1 MIDATVKAFE
11 LRPVKFSRLTRR
23 GVLMGLTAPQLVAL
37 GIAILTGVVT
47 LYVWGFE
54 ALPWSAP
61 IWLPAALI
69 GLLRFAGRS
78 AAEWVP
84 ILANWAIRRATGQTV
99 YRVKLSKP
107 RPAGPKSDS
116 RKKMPGTCMRPM
128 LRRSTKG
135 TSRTTFLWKGGQG
148 AFMCQRST
156 RKPSFSRSIARGL
169 LL

>member
-1 MIDATVKAFE
+1 MTDATAKAFE

-47 LYVWGFE
+47 LYGWGFE

-61 IWLPAALI
+61 IWLPAAFI

-84 ILANWAIRRATGQTV
+84 ILTNWTIRRATGQTV

-107 RPAGPKSDS
+107 RPAGTRGAGGAAVSGLQPGRPRRRAGPEHPPRHRGVS
-116 RKKMPGTCMRPM
+116 RRCAPGG
-128 LRRSTKG
+128 RRCAG
-135 TSRTTFLWKGGQG
+135 
-148 AFMCQRST
+148 
-156 RKPSFSRSIARGL
+156 
-169 LL
+169 